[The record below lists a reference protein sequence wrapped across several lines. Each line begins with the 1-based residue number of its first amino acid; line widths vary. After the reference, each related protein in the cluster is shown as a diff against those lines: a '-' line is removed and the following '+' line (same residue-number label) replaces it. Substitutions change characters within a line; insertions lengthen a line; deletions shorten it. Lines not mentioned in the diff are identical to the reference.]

1 MKRRVLCIFVLILWG
16 LVFCTMLSVRIE
28 QLMIPEV
35 VLTQA
40 DESEPSPHIALDS
53 LFFDDTGMH
62 LYRPREGTGWE
73 TGTRIYEEEINNY
86 SVGENQLDLKF
97 FGSYVRYASKPLRSG
112 DEISIKSDLKNRDD
126 TWLAIFPEGI
136 PQLSGA
142 LTPTAEA
149 ENALLFNVTDTP
161 QPFMADRAKSTILP
175 VTELA
180 NENAGS
186 FYSLSDVKSFL
197 SQLPL
202 LAALLSLSLFVLI
215 LWVYSF
221 VLSRKAKEN
230 RAKLAVPFILLHIA
244 LPSSLLPQYRITD
257 AAYYMREFG
266 EIFSALNIL
275 AKSSR
280 ESTELL
286 QNAGKMQAMTLVIV
300 GFSIFLG
307 VIFILIERLVRN
319 KSFKKEKQ

>member
-112 DEISIKSDLKNRDD
+112 DEISIKSDLENRDD

-230 RAKLAVPFILLHIA
+230 RAKLIFHGVLGILCPARRAADLAAHRPVVLSPAAI
-244 LPSSLLPQYRITD
+244 PHYGRRLLY
-257 AAYYMREFG
+257 
-266 EIFSALNIL
+266 
-275 AKSSR
+275 
-280 ESTELL
+280 
-286 QNAGKMQAMTLVIV
+286 AGVWGDFFRSEHTGK
-300 GFSIFLG
+300 
-307 VIFILIERLVRN
+307 IE
-319 KSFKKEKQ
+319 

>member
-112 DEISIKSDLKNRDD
+112 DEISIKSDLENRDD

-149 ENALLFNVTDTP
+149 ENALLLNVTDTP

-221 VLSRKAKEN
+221 VLSRKAKKEPRKAHFPRRFRCSRPAR
-230 RAKLAVPFILLHIA
+230 RAADPAAHRSAVLSPAAIPHYGRRLLYA
-244 LPSSLLPQYRITD
+244 GVWRDFFRIEHT
-257 AAYYMREFG
+257 
-266 EIFSALNIL
+266 
-275 AKSSR
+275 
-280 ESTELL
+280 
-286 QNAGKMQAMTLVIV
+286 GK
-300 GFSIFLG
+300 
-307 VIFILIERLVRN
+307 IE
-319 KSFKKEKQ
+319 

>member
-112 DEISIKSDLKNRDD
+112 DEISIKSDLENRDD

-215 LWVYSF
+215 LWIYSF
-221 VLSRKAKEN
+221 ILSRRAKEN
-230 RAKLAVPFILLHIA
+230 RAKLIFHGVFRCSRPARRAADPAAHRSAVLSPAAIPHYGRRLLYA
-244 LPSSLLPQYRITD
+244 GVWRDFFRIEHT
-257 AAYYMREFG
+257 
-266 EIFSALNIL
+266 
-275 AKSSR
+275 
-280 ESTELL
+280 
-286 QNAGKMQAMTLVIV
+286 GK
-300 GFSIFLG
+300 
-307 VIFILIERLVRN
+307 IE
-319 KSFKKEKQ
+319 

>member
-1 MKRRVLCIFVLILWG
+1 M
-16 LVFCTMLSVRIE
+16 
-28 QLMIPEV
+28 
-35 VLTQA
+35 
-40 DESEPSPHIALDS
+40 
-53 LFFDDTGMH
+53 
-62 LYRPREGTGWE
+62 
-73 TGTRIYEEEINNY
+73 
-86 SVGENQLDLKF
+86 KF

-112 DEISIKSDLKNRDD
+112 DEISIKSDLENRDD
-126 TWLAIFPEGI
+126 TWLAVFPEGI
-136 PQLSGA
+136 PQLPGA

-215 LWVYSF
+215 LWIYSF
-221 VLSRKAKEN
+221 ILSRRAKEN
-230 RAKLAVPFILLHIA
+230 RAKLIFHGVLGILALLAVPLILLHIA

-257 AAYYMREFG
+257 VAYYMREFG
-266 EIFSALNIL
+266 ELFSALNIL

-286 QNAGKMQAMTLVIV
+286 QYAGKMQAMTLVIV
-300 GFSIFLG
+300 GFGIFLG

-319 KSFKKEKQ
+319 KSVKKEKQ

>member
-112 DEISIKSDLKNRDD
+112 DEISIKSDLENRDD

-202 LAALLSLSLFVLI
+202 LAALLALSLFVLI

-221 VLSRKAKEN
+221 VLSRRAKEN
-230 RAKLAVPFILLHIA
+230 RAKLIFHGVLGVLAPA
-244 LPSSLLPQYRITD
+244 RR
-257 AAYYMREFG
+257 AAYPAAHR
-266 EIFSALNIL
+266 SAVLSPAAIPHYG
-275 AKSSR
+275 R
-280 ESTELL
+280 RLL
-286 QNAGKMQAMTLVIV
+286 YAGVWRD
-300 GFSIFLG
+300 FFR
-307 VIFILIERLVRN
+307 IEHTG
-319 KSFKKEKQ
+319 KIE

>member
-112 DEISIKSDLKNRDD
+112 DEISIKSDLENRDD

-136 PQLSGA
+136 LQLSGA

-202 LAALLSLSLFVLI
+202 LAALLALSLFVLI

-230 RAKLAVPFILLHIA
+230 RAKRKRTAQSSFSTVFWVFSPCSPCRLSCCTSLCRPLSCRNTA
-244 LPSSLLPQYRITD
+244 LRTPPIICGSL
-257 AAYYMREFG
+257 
-266 EIFSALNIL
+266 
-275 AKSSR
+275 
-280 ESTELL
+280 
-286 QNAGKMQAMTLVIV
+286 
-300 GFSIFLG
+300 
-307 VIFILIERLVRN
+307 ER
-319 KSFKKEKQ
+319 FFPH